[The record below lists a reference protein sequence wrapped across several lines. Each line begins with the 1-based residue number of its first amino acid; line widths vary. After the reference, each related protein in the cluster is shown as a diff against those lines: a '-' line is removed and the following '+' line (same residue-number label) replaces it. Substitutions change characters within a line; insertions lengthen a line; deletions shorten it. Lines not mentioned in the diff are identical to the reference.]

1 MTTATNLQERRAE
14 HSNAEGKKKTA
25 NVRRLN
31 LNLPERTFLE
41 LKRLAS
47 ESGRSLTEMIRVAI
61 ALAQVAVDEEL
72 HGRKLAV
79 IDKDGRVLKE
89 IIPLR

>member
-1 MTTATNLQERRAE
+1 MTTAAEFKERRAE
-14 HSNAEGKKKTA
+14 HNDPHAKKKPT
-25 NVRRLN
+25 NIRRLN
-31 LNLPERTFLE
+31 LNLPERTFQE
-41 LKRLAS
+41 LQRLAS
-47 ESGRSLTEMIRVAI
+47 ESGRSLTEMIRIAI
-61 ALAQVAVDEEL
+61 GLAQVAVDEEA

>member
-1 MTTATNLQERRAE
+1 MATAAEFKERRAE
-14 HSNAEGKKKTA
+14 QSNSSSKKTT

-31 LNLPERTFLE
+31 LNLPERTFQE
-41 LKRLAS
+41 LQRLAS
-47 ESGRSLTEMIRVAI
+47 ESGRSLTEMIRIAI
-61 ALAQVAVDEEL
+61 ALAQVAVDEEA

-79 IDKDGRVLKE
+79 INKDGQVLKE

>member
-1 MTTATNLQERRAE
+1 MTTAVDFKERRVE
-14 HSNAEGKKKTA
+14 HNNSPAKKKSA

-31 LNLPERTFLE
+31 LNLPERTFQELE
-41 LKRLAS
+41 RLAS
-47 ESGRSLTEMIRVAI
+47 ETGRSLTEMIRIAI
-61 ALAQVAVDEEL
+61 GLAQVAVDEEI

-79 IDKDGRVLKE
+79 ISKDGHVLKE